1 MSDSLDLEDIFSR
14 LSVSEEERMDIMGS
28 MGPLIRNLNG
38 PDVGQRVEN
47 LDLNVMF
54 MIMSSAITEDEITL
68 ACQTLRELLKYLK
81 PSFILERYADSIQS
95 GLSKDAHIQIKILV
109 LITLQQMENEIPLLM
124 SKTSILSLATSTIA
138 HPNLSLAK
146 ETMKFLLM
154 LSAEKQEIIFSPPIY
169 PILMEILD
177 DSTKS
182 NVIYQLRVYDF
193 FVKVSSMSQELLNRV
208 VETGILN
215 SLLKMAYSEDI
226 LVKLNGLELL
236 GDLARTSQGYQFI
249 VKDSGISSKLD
260 ELLDVDNALCDIVL
274 PGILKFFGNLAYIDP
289 NIVLL
294 NHPKFINTLNCGLKF
309 ADSNNPT
316 YRACIETLGIIAK
329 TQDGRN
335 AIDDKFNVVA
345 ILQPLTLDIRNGKSD
360 VRAISMEI
368 FADFVN
374 SGSSVQRNWFM
385 TLGENSTDNSA
396 GQVLFQMIKLP
407 FEELQGAAY
416 SILWTISQYEWGVHV
431 ISECPG
437 FIEYILNR
445 ESGNFKVIKERKCD
459 VIANILK
466 SSDSNNLVNIFG
478 TPNVIKMKQY
488 VRDGPFYIR
497 TEVNVAYEDA

>member
-1 MSDSLDLEDIFSR
+1 M
-14 LSVSEEERMDIMGS
+14 
-28 MGPLIRNLNG
+28 
-38 PDVGQRVEN
+38 
-47 LDLNVMF
+47 
-54 MIMSSAITEDEITL
+54 
-68 ACQTLRELLKYLK
+68 Y
-81 PSFILERYADSIQS
+81 RYADSIQS